1 MGRVDGAGG
10 REAPRTTLMWV
21 EAGAGV
27 DPGRLLSCGCAFC
40 RRRLLESPLSV
51 GHWAS
56 PARPRTGAG
65 VVCSSPL
72 TVDLPLGAE

>member
-1 MGRVDGAGG
+1 MGP
-10 REAPRTTLMWV
+10 EAVKLLQTTLTWV
-21 EAGAGV
+21 GAGAGV
-27 DPGRLLSCGCAFC
+27 DPGKRGCAFC
-40 RRRLLESPLSV
+40 RWCLLESPPST